1 MMYLY
6 EMPGVRKAFRLKG
19 LNLLGVE
26 WRKTGKNKEWVAF
39 IRGTIKLSKV

>member
-1 MMYLY
+1 MTYLY
-6 EMPGVRKAFRLKG
+6 EIPGVRKAFRLKG

-26 WRKTGKNKEWVAF
+26 WRKTEKNKEWVAF